1 MNDDLTAYFGQ
12 ATDDPDTVTAQAEQ
26 LVDARF
32 EQFADR
38 DAALQEA
45 NLSLVAALWDQYYDS
60 LEQLDG
66 H

>member
-12 ATDDPDTVTAQAEQ
+12 VADEPDAALTAEQ
-26 LVDARF
+26 IVDARF

-45 NLSLVAALWDQYYDS
+45 NLSLVAMLWDQYYNS
-60 LEQLDG
+60 LDQLDG